1 MLSRSQL
8 AVRTAVSVLRHAK
21 NSLFLHTKY
30 GNHNSFRSC
39 NFCSTTAIRRSLRQ
53 RFFEINLS
61 KIHPMHHQSSVYIS
75 SAIRHKVCDRT
86 ANHLRILVV
95 ASYFLLIFAYW
106 ILAVMTEWESSLV
119 TPEKKKNIRQ

>member
-1 MLSRSQL
+1 MLSLSQL
-8 AVRTAVSVLRHAK
+8 AVRTAVSVMRHTK

-39 NFCSTTAIRRSLRQ
+39 NLCSTTAIRRSLQQ
-53 RFFEINLS
+53 RFFFLINVS
-61 KIHPMHHQSSVYIS
+61 KIHPMHHQSSIYIS

-95 ASYFLLIFAYW
+95 ASYFLLIFADW

-119 TPEKKKNIRQ
+119 TPEKKNIRQ